1 MQDESASVQVYV
13 LNPCLVHLPRQMD
26 QYLIL
31 TAACDHMLVSED
43 GTLTESG
50 SLQPFI
56 AKSFQVQVPAGLN
69 LQHRSVQDFAA
80 KGCTTLKL
88 RPREAGVAQLK
99 VRLLTS
105 RTLSLLL
112 LTQIVLNVWDLNAQ
126 SVGISTSFLGPFLGG
141 SLYPEKPTQEC
152 RALPF
157 VSEASLVSV
166 AGSNYDVG
174 SCTVRAAMVTQ
185 TARRGQAACAS
196 AIVPG

>member
-1 MQDESASVQVYV
+1 MFIPVISGLNQYLNDLSCESRLNFLVSCLVVHVQDIIWVQDESASVQVYV

-43 GTLTESG
+43 GTLTQSG

-99 VRLLTS
+99 VRLLTNP
-105 RTLSLLL
+105 TLSLLL
-112 LTQIVLNVWDLNAQ
+112 LIQIVLNVWGLNARR
-126 SVGISTSFLGPFLGG
+126 LGFNVF
-141 SLYPEKPTQEC
+141 S
-152 RALPF
+152 RAVF
-157 VSEASLVSV
+157 
-166 AGSNYDVG
+166 
-174 SCTVRAAMVTQ
+174 
-185 TARRGQAACAS
+185 
-196 AIVPG
+196 